1 MAKEIVRYKLGT
13 YEIIIEINLS
23 ESRKLEKQFG
33 LKLADFF
40 VDNEKTMEAVQK
52 LILEDEF
59 TIDLLWY
66 YFSNQH
72 KVTREVMEEQI
83 TSLDLLDHFREQ
95 FWAAVINFTSAHKK
109 KILLDLWDQ
118 VKKQIKKFDVAEM
131 ISNAS
136 SLELEAE
143 GLTSIPLP
151 SEKFST

>member
-83 TSLDLLDHFREQ
+83 TSLDLLDQFREQ

-136 SLELEAE
+136 SLELEE
-143 GLTSIPLP
+143 EELTSTPLP

>member
-13 YEIIIEINLS
+13 YEIILEINLS

-66 YFSNQH
+66 YFGNQH
-72 KVTREVMEEQI
+72 KVTREDMEELI
-83 TSLDLLDHFREQ
+83 TSLDLLDEFREK

-109 KILLDLWDQ
+109 KMLLDLWDQ

-136 SLELEAE
+136 SLELEE
-143 GLTSIPLP
+143 EELTSTPLP

>member
-13 YEIIIEINLS
+13 YEIILEINLS

-66 YFSNQH
+66 YFGNQY
-72 KVTREVMEEQI
+72 KVTREDMEELI
-83 TSLDLLDHFREQ
+83 TSLDLLDEFREK

-136 SLELEAE
+136 SLELEE
-143 GLTSIPLP
+143 EELTSTASP

>member
-13 YEIIIEINLS
+13 YETILEINLS

-72 KVTREVMEEQI
+72 KVTREVMEELI
-83 TSLDLLDHFREQ
+83 TSLDLLDEFREK

-118 VKKQIKKFDVAEM
+118 VKKQIKKFDVQEM

-136 SLELEAE
+136 SLELEE
-143 GLTSIPLP
+143 EELTSTPLP

>member
-13 YEIIIEINLS
+13 YEIILEINLS

-66 YFSNQH
+66 YFGNQH
-72 KVTREVMEEQI
+72 KVAREDMEELI
-83 TSLDLLDHFREQ
+83 TSLDLLDEFREK

-136 SLELEAE
+136 SLELEE
-143 GLTSIPLP
+143 EELTSTASP

>member
-136 SLELEAE
+136 SLELEE
-143 GLTSIPLP
+143 EELTSTPLP

>member
-13 YEIIIEINLS
+13 YEIILEINLA

-33 LKLADFF
+33 LKLSDFF

-136 SLELEAE
+136 SLELEE
-143 GLTSIPLP
+143 EESTSTPLP

>member
-13 YEIIIEINLS
+13 YEIILEINLS

-66 YFSNQH
+66 YFGNQH
-72 KVTREVMEEQI
+72 KVTREDMEELI
-83 TSLDLLDHFREQ
+83 TSLDLLDEFREK

-136 SLELEAE
+136 SLELEE
-143 GLTSIPLP
+143 EELTSTPLP